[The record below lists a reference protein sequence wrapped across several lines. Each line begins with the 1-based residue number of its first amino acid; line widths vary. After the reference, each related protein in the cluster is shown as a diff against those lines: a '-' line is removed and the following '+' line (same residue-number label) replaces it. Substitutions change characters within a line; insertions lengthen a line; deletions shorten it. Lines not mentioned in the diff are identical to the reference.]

1 MTNYYEELKLDKA
14 LSANELQDNLIR
26 LESTCYMSK
35 DGDFKA
41 FVSSESA
48 SQLIIS
54 ALKSIGNGIE
64 LSSQTVY
71 YVGNLF
77 ADAARQR

>member
-1 MTNYYEELKLDKA
+1 
-14 LSANELQDNLIR
+14 
-26 LESTCYMSK
+26 MSK

-64 LSSQTVY
+64 LSSQAVY

>member
-1 MTNYYEELKLDKA
+1 MSFRITSYGWKA
-14 LSANELQDNLIR
+14 HVI
-26 LESTCYMSK
+26 CPK

-64 LSSQTVY
+64 LSSQAVY

>member
-35 DGDFKA
+35 GWR
-41 FVSSESA
+41 
-48 SQLIIS
+48 L
-54 ALKSIGNGIE
+54 
-64 LSSQTVY
+64 
-71 YVGNLF
+71 
-77 ADAARQR
+77 

>member
-1 MTNYYEELKLDKA
+1 
-14 LSANELQDNLIR
+14 
-26 LESTCYMSK
+26 MSK

-64 LSSQTVY
+64 LSSQAVY

-77 ADAARQR
+77 ADAARQRQAKVLYSFPKEAQHMHIA